1 MLIPRERSVGVEVEN
16 LNEFFYIF
24 LLLYSLDWYIY
35 DRKLE
40 VERMRFCV
48 VKWPRCLDR
57 FRISSANRQ
66 RLSVQVVADAAF
78 RMFVDTMF

>member
-1 MLIPRERSVGVEVEN
+1 KYRDKAAFWSFCCTLFRLS
-16 LNEFFYIF
+16 FFYG
-24 LLLYSLDWYIY
+24 SLDWYIY